1 MRVSGNEQGF
11 FSASCLQHGGNFGFE
26 SSPIVNGVTMQE
38 ALSNWFFEKGDTEM
52 KYTADMCAEVSSGGS
67 GTRQRYRYL
76 LSKAWIAVAGTQ
88 HPAIMVCVQGCR
100 VQWRAGSRGAPTGA
114 RLCPTTASFTRVRAF
129 PADSYS
135 YWYRTRIVDYLSV
148 CAPKSVNTTTP
159 VPGLTRNVHFQF
171 VKPSVSP
178 PRVSLPIAK
187 AGR

>member
-38 ALSNWFFEKGDTEM
+38 ALSNWFFERGDTEM

-67 GTRQRYRYL
+67 GKRQRYMQRNPRLGL
-76 LSKAWIAVAGTQ
+76 LLLGVWVS
-88 HPAIMVCVQGCR
+88 AIMVCVQGCR

-129 PADSYS
+129 PADSS
-135 YWYRTRIVDYLSV
+135 RIVDYLYM
-148 CAPKSVNTTTP
+148 
-159 VPGLTRNVHFQF
+159 
-171 VKPSVSP
+171 
-178 PRVSLPIAK
+178 
-187 AGR
+187 